1 MTLKSHITGENLQ
14 PHLFILRY
22 YETLGSDDPYI
33 IILTLHS
40 FTCTCLP
47 PKFSNNFVTFICILN
62 LGKHCYCKAHNVI
75 SELITPTDN

>member
-1 MTLKSHITGENLQ
+1 MALESHITGENLQ

-33 IILTLHS
+33 IILTLDS

-47 PKFSNNFVTFICILN
+47 PKFFKKIL
-62 LGKHCYCKAHNVI
+62 LLSSVFLIKANIAVVRHI
-75 SELITPTDN
+75 M